1 MPLQTNIHGGSM
13 KSKPNFVFH
22 ISTSN
27 MKTVF
32 NTFVK
37 KLSVV
42 WSDYLIKADGQN
54 VLHLLVCKPGGA
66 GAIGQQHRR
75 LTSYPDHP
83 TLPTSVA
90 SDRLHHG
97 LLSGRLDPELP
108 ILTLS

>member
-1 MPLQTNIHGGSM
+1 M
-13 KSKPNFVFH
+13 KSKPNFVFR

-32 NTFVK
+32 TIFVK

-42 WSDYLIKADGQN
+42 WFDYLIKEGVQN
-54 VLHLLVCKPGGA
+54 VLLLLACKPEGA
-66 GAIGQQHRR
+66 GAIVQQHRR
-75 LTSYPDHP
+75 ISCDPDLP
-83 TLPTSVA
+83 TLPTCVA

-97 LLSGRLDPELP
+97 LLSGRLDPELS